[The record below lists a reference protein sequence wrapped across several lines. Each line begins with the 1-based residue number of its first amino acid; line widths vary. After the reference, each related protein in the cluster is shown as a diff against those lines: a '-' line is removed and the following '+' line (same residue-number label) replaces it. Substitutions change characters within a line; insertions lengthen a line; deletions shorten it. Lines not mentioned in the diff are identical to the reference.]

1 MLVQFERRDSE
12 RTEQGAME
20 AKPSYGAVEVPKGDI
35 HYDENALQ
43 YLEKSKFSFGRFARA
58 VVPIIIAVLIMGGLA
73 WGMTNGFAH
82 FYGPP
87 KGGDD
92 GVKQDESW
100 IPTAKEERS
109 STSGAK
115 AGAFTCSS
123 NQRCSSLGLAGNC
136 CPTDEGVTLGC
147 CD

>member
-1 MLVQFERRDSE
+1 
-12 RTEQGAME
+12 ME
-20 AKPSYGAVEVPKGDI
+20 AKPSYGAVEVPKGDT

-43 YLEKSKFSFGRFARA
+43 YLEKSKFSFVRFARA

-82 FYGPP
+82 FYGPS
-87 KGGDD
+87 KGNDEGE
-92 GVKQDESW
+92 KQGESW

-115 AGAFTCSS
+115 TGAFECSS
-123 NQRCSSLGLAGNC
+123 NPRCSGLGLTGNC